1 MNNNRQ
7 PMGTNDFWGRALL
20 YTGLGLLFRL
30 RGGKLAACAILG
42 PIAERTLGITAEEV
56 LAKWQR
62 QQQEKEK
69 QEIIK
74 KVLQNWANTG
84 QATSQ
89 LVKKHEEVVEPSTT
103 KQIDIAKD
111 HKWLKIIPHPSV
123 VIIIGRRGSGK
134 SALAYWLLELY
145 RYRALSFVLGMPQ
158 QVRKLL
164 PEWLGIINDPNDAP
178 QGSTLLVDEAY
189 LRFSARESQKLS
201 NREISRIVNL
211 SRQKRLTLIFVTQQ
225 ASYIDKNLASALD
238 VLVIKEPAPLQTKF
252 ERHEINEIVRTAA
265 EKFRVVS
272 GDRRVWSLVYSQA
285 ANFFDMLPNSLPSFW
300 NDRLS
305 RVYASSGTLS
315 ETKPAGKTTKKEK
328 VRRVKQLH
336 SMGIPVSQ
344 IMEDVGVRSRTTV
357 YNYLKIPDIKSEQK

>member
-1 MNNNRQ
+1 MN
-7 PMGTNDFWGRALL
+7 GTKLLKWGL
-20 YTGLGLLFRL
+20 LGLLSYNVLKELNQQTNNINYNNPRQTALTFTKEEIQSIVEEAFNKTF
-30 RGGKLAACAILG
+30 GKPTLAD
-42 PIAERTLGITAEEV
+42 
-56 LAKWQR
+56 LASTQPKPSPD
-62 QQQEKEK
+62 
-69 QEIIK
+69 
-74 KVLQNWANTG
+74 LQTIEA
-84 QATSQ
+84 S
-89 LVKKHEEVVEPSTT
+89 
-103 KQIDIAKD
+103 
-111 HKWLKIIPHPSV
+111 KWLKIIPHPSV

>member
-1 MNNNRQ
+1 MKFEGIVKTVTIGGLVYVALKGLSQPTNNANHNNPGNFLPTTPEYNPMTWPVQVPLVLHVPQVTRNIFADIDVKAIIEEAFNKSFGKPTPADSASTQ
-7 PMGTNDFWGRALL
+7 P
-20 YTGLGLLFRL
+20 
-30 RGGKLAACAILG
+30 KLSPDPQTIEAG
-42 PIAERTLGITAEEV
+42 
-56 LAKWQR
+56 
-62 QQQEKEK
+62 
-69 QEIIK
+69 
-74 KVLQNWANTG
+74 
-84 QATSQ
+84 
-89 LVKKHEEVVEPSTT
+89 
-103 KQIDIAKD
+103 
-111 HKWLKIIPHPSV
+111 KWLKVIPHPSV

-315 ETKPAGKTTKKEK
+315 ETKPARKTTKKEK
-328 VRRVKQLH
+328 VRRVKYLH

-344 IMEDVGVRSRTTV
+344 IMEDVGVRSRTNV
-357 YNYLKIPDIKSEQK
+357 YNYLKIPDIKSE

>member
-1 MNNNRQ
+1 MNNKQIFNWVAGLWAINKILKALNSNSQPLTNNVNPSNSTLRSLAEYNTIHHGRQ
-7 PMGTNDFWGRALL
+7 PPQPSQNSPINPDVIRSFREAFRETFDTVFKEPTLL
-20 YTGLGLLFRL
+20 EPQIP
-30 RGGKLAACAILG
+30 K
-42 PIAERTLGITAEEV
+42 PSPD
-56 LAKWQR
+56 
-62 QQQEKEK
+62 
-69 QEIIK
+69 
-74 KVLQNWANTG
+74 LQTIEAG
-84 QATSQ
+84 
-89 LVKKHEEVVEPSTT
+89 
-103 KQIDIAKD
+103 
-111 HKWLKIIPHPSV
+111 KWLKIIPHPSV

-225 ASYIDKNLASALD
+225 ASYIDKHLASALD

-328 VRRVKQLH
+328 ERRVKQLH

>member
-1 MNNNRQ
+1 MNNKQ
-7 PMGTNDFWGRALL
+7 LFKW
-20 YTGLGLLFRL
+20 GLGLWAINEILKAINSNSQSLTNNVNPSNSTLRSLAEYNTIHHGSQPPQPSQNRL
-30 RGGKLAACAILG
+30 TYQDIRRIMEESIREAFDIVLKK
-42 PIAERTLGITAEEV
+42 PTL
-56 LAKWQR
+56 L
-62 QQQEKEK
+62 
-69 QEIIK
+69 
-74 KVLQNWANTG
+74 
-84 QATSQ
+84 
-89 LVKKHEEVVEPSTT
+89 EP
-103 KQIDIAKD
+103 QIPKPSPDPQTIEAG
-111 HKWLKIIPHPSV
+111 KWLKIIPHPSV

-265 EKFRVVS
+265 EKFRLVS